1 MSVHCKPCVRVLK
14 YARSTMFFCFHLENS
29 HTVSSSTAS
38 SNSKGDD
45 ASMKRVIIV
54 TEMVVAMLSHNGIT
68 LLHTACRECY
78 PFLKPY
84 CTIVY
89 FSWYTSLKHCSGNRE
104 AAYSFPSSEKT
115 RVCHLPKDQQSSDK
129 VWR

>member
-1 MSVHCKPCVRVLK
+1 MPGVLCFS
-14 YARSTMFFCFHLENS
+14 ASTS
-29 HTVSSSTAS
+29 RTVIQFQALQQAATA
-38 SNSKGDD
+38 KEDD
-45 ASMKRVIIV
+45 ASMKRVIIYSIV
-54 TEMVVAMLSHNGIT
+54 TEMVVVMLSHNGIT

-78 PFLKPY
+78 PFPKPY

-104 AAYSFPSSEKT
+104 AAYNFPSSEKT